1 VVRRHLKTASRRA
14 SVPNG
19 VVELLRL
26 FVVIF
31 FATLGS
37 VLGATIGTDTSV
49 LGPFNPVWVGVIVG
63 SGLGYVLGGVLGR
76 TTVAVVDRTERSLR
90 SVSAEEIVGG
100 VFGAIVGGLL
110 GAAVAWPVFFLGSP
124 MLSLPLFGFAVVSL
138 GVLGYR
144 IGAAKKA
151 SMLGM
156 FGVAAGMAPPT
167 VTASSLPKLVDSS
180 VAIDGRIL
188 AVVRSGFMH
197 GEFLFAAPVLAELQ
211 GLADAGD
218 PTRRLKGRR
227 GLEVLES
234 LRREPGV
241 EVTVLDEEVPA
252 VPEVDAKL
260 VRLCIDHNAA
270 LLTLDTNLAKAA
282 SIAGIRV
289 LNMHALTLAL
299 RPPVAVGDDTDVLLT
314 KTGREPGQ
322 AVGYLDDGTMVVVE
336 HARDHIGHSVTVTV
350 TSVVTTANGRLV
362 FARLV
367 DAPAAAAAHD
377 GSADDAGAAT
387 PAPRGRGTRRGP
399 VREPAMRVRGA
410 EARDTTATR
419 S

>member
-1 VVRRHLKTASRRA
+1 VVRRQPRTPTKRA

-37 VLGATIGTDTSV
+37 AIGATLGGEDTV
-49 LGPFNPVWVGVIVG
+49 LGPFSAVWVGVIIG

-76 TTVAVVDRTERSLR
+76 TTVAVVDRTEQTLR

-100 VFGAIVGGLL
+100 VFGAMVGGLL
-110 GAAVAWPVFFLGSP
+110 GAALAWPVFFLGSP
-124 MLSLPLFGFAVVSL
+124 MLSLPLFGFAIVSL

-144 IGAAKKA
+144 IGAAKKQ

-156 FGVAAGMAPPT
+156 FGVAAGMAPPA
-167 VTASSLPKLVDSS
+167 VTASALPKLVDTS

-188 AVVRSGFMH
+188 SVVRAGFLH
-197 GEFLFAAPVLAELQ
+197 GEFIFSSPVISELQ

-218 PTRRLKGRR
+218 ATRRLKGRR

-241 EVTVLDEEVPA
+241 EVRVLDDEVPA

-282 SIAGIRV
+282 AVAGIRV
-289 LNMHALTLAL
+289 LNLHALGLAM
-299 RPPVAVGDDTDVLLT
+299 RPPVAVGDETDVLLT
-314 KTGREPGQ
+314 KTGKEPGQ
-322 AVGYLDDGTMVVVE
+322 AVGYLEDGTMVVVE

-367 DAPAAAAAHD
+367 DAHASDLPV
-377 GSADDAGAAT
+377 SDDAEAT
-387 PAPRGRGTRRGP
+387 DPGRGRGARRGP

-410 EARDTTATR
+410 EARDTAATGT
-419 S
+419 